1 MGVPKRPEG
10 VREKV
15 GRGRSGWTMRMF
27 SRAAE
32 MTVKGFPAAVPFSL
46 SFGIT
51 MSTKSG
57 TLEKYFGIRRAR
69 RGRIAGRQAQMMPVL
84 TSIAER
90 VACGGF
96 WKDKSVVVDMLAM
109 V

>member
-1 MGVPKRPEG
+1 
-10 VREKV
+10 
-15 GRGRSGWTMRMF
+15 
-27 SRAAE
+27 
-32 MTVKGFPAAVPFSL
+32 MTVKGFPAAVPLRSV

-51 MSTKSG
+51 ISMKSG
-57 TLEKYFGIRRAR
+57 TLEKYFGMRRAR

-96 WKDKSVVVDMLAM
+96 WKDRSVVADMLAM